1 MSELNYN
8 QAAQLVQDVL
18 DGNQDPLEAFGL
30 LKRLQDN
37 IDRCIAEIKP
47 DALSEAEKDKN
58 KTYPLFKTEFRNGKR
73 TWDFDTVPLIVDM
86 ENKLKAIKAVYK
98 SAYEQSQKGMQTVDQ
113 DGVLLDL
120 PTCKHGEDTISVKL
134 LN

>member
-37 IDRCIAEIKP
+37 IDRCVAEIKP
-47 DALSEAEKDKN
+47 EAVSEAEKFGSKQFD
-58 KTYPLFKTEFRNGKR
+58 LFKVEFKGGSRRYYYESVPIIFDLETEVKR
-73 TWDFDTVPLIVDM
+73 L
-86 ENKLKAIKAVYK
+86 KAVYK
-98 SAYEQSQKGMQTVDQ
+98 SAYENAQKGMQTVDE